1 VKSRDGAEE
10 ISARGQWASTRS
22 GCLLILF
29 ALAATTSCGSD
40 ASVIEKRVI
49 VLGFD
54 GMDYSLTERLMSEG
68 RLPNLARLANEGRF
82 GPLQTSIP
90 PQSPVAWS
98 EFITGLDAGGHGIFD
113 FMHRDPA
120 TMVPYL
126 STSRTEGPG
135 RTVKLGRWQIP
146 LSGGQVQL
154 LRYGTPFWE
163 VLEEYGVPTTIVRI
177 PANFPPSGSASREL
191 SGMGTPDILG
201 TYGTFSFF
209 TTAPERITAVI
220 AGGGAVYDAEVI
232 DHVFHGSLRGPAH
245 PFLAEPRNLEAD
257 FTVYIDPTRP
267 VAKIV
272 LGEQEVVLQEGEW
285 SEWLTVDY
293 KLMSFVKSLVG
304 TCRFYLKQI
313 RPEFQ
318 LYVTPI
324 NLDPLDPAMPIS
336 TPPDFAAELAS
347 ATGRYYTQGM
357 AEDTRALTAGVF
369 DDDEFLAQAAM
380 VAAENRKQYGYI
392 LERFEGGLLF
402 YYFGH
407 LDMVS
412 HVMWRAM
419 DSSHPAHD
427 PIADGPYRDV
437 IEDLYTEADEIVGET
452 LEHIDDNTM
461 LIVMSD
467 HGFVSWRRAFN
478 LNTWLKENGYLT
490 LKDPSRQGESEFFAN
505 LDWSRTQA
513 YALGLNG
520 LYINLKGRERFGIVP
535 RGQRT
540 LIIDEISRGLLRVT
554 DPKTGEPAIAKV
566 YQRDHVYRDTGH
578 REIGPDLIIGYA
590 AGFRSSDESA
600 VGRIPHGIFYDNVS
614 KWSAGHEIDR
624 EAVPGVLF
632 TNRPLRL
639 EVESLKDVA
648 AAVLAEFGIEG
659 FPREDDASAA
669 TSR

>member
-1 VKSRDGAEE
+1 M
-10 ISARGQWASTRS
+10 
-22 GCLLILF
+22 LF
-29 ALAATTSCGSD
+29 VLAASTSCGND
-40 ASVIEKRVI
+40 ASVVEKRVI

-68 RLPNLARLANEGRF
+68 RLPNLMQLARDGRF
-82 GPLQTSIP
+82 GALRTSIP

-135 RTVKLGRWQIP
+135 RTIKLGRWQFP
-146 LSGGQVQL
+146 LSGGGVQL

-163 VLEEYGVPTTIVRI
+163 VLEDHGVPTAIVRM

-209 TTAPERITAVI
+209 TTAPERITATI
-220 AGGGAVYDAEVI
+220 AGGGAVYEAEVI
-232 DHVFHGSLRGPAH
+232 DHVFNGSLRGPAH
-245 PFLAEPRNLEAD
+245 PFLAESSNLEAD

-293 KLMSFVKSLVG
+293 ELMIFVKSLVG
-304 TCRFYLKQI
+304 TCRFYLKQV

-336 TPPDFAAELAS
+336 SPPDFAAELAS

-380 VAAENRKQYGYI
+380 VAAENRKQYDFL

-412 HVMWRAM
+412 HVMWSAM
-419 DSSHPAHD
+419 DSTHPAHD
-427 PIADGPYRDV
+427 PIVDGPYRGEIV
-437 IEDLYTEADEIVGET
+437 DLYIEADEIVGET
-452 LEHIDDNTM
+452 LEHIDDNTT

-478 LNTWLKENGYLT
+478 LNTWLEENGYLV

-505 LDWSRTQA
+505 VDWSRTQA

-520 LYINLKGRERFGIVP
+520 LYINLRGRERFGIVP
-535 RGQRT
+535 REQRT
-540 LIIDEISRGLLRVT
+540 LIIDEISRRLLRVT
-554 DPKTGEPAIAKV
+554 DPQTGEPAIAKV
-566 YQRDHVYRDTGH
+566 YHRDRVYRDTVH
-578 REIGPDLIIGYA
+578 RGIGPDMIVGYA

-600 VGRIPHGIFYDNVS
+600 VGRIPHGLFYDNVS
-614 KWSAGHEIDR
+614 KWSAGHEIDH

-639 EVESLKDVA
+639 EVESLREMA

-659 FPREDDASAA
+659 FPREDESPAA
-669 TSR
+669 ESR

>member
-1 VKSRDGAEE
+1 MKIRSRPDCTGRRAS
-10 ISARGQWASTRS
+10 SADA
-22 GCLLILF
+22 LLLRLLSVL
-29 ALAATTSCGSD
+29 ALGAATGCRSD
-40 ASVIEKRVI
+40 APAIEGRVI

-54 GMDYSLTERLMSEG
+54 GMDYALAERLMSEG
-68 RLPNLARLANEGRF
+68 RLPNLARLARQGRF
-82 GPLQTSIP
+82 SSLQTSVP

-126 STSRTEGPG
+126 STTRTKEPSR
-135 RTVKLGRWQIP
+135 VIKLGRWRFP
-146 LSGGQVQL
+146 LSGGGIEL

-163 VLEEYGVPTTIVRI
+163 VLEEHGVPTTIIRI

-209 TTAPERITAVI
+209 TTAPERITVTI
-220 AGGGAVYDAEVI
+220 AGGGVVYPVEVS
-232 DHVFHGSLRGPAH
+232 DHVYHGSLRGPAH
-245 PFLAEPRNLEAD
+245 PFLTERKDLKAE
-257 FTVYIDPTRP
+257 FTVYIDPARP

-285 SEWLTVDY
+285 SEWLTVDF
-293 KLMSFVKSLVG
+293 KLLSFLKSLRG
-304 TCRFYLKQI
+304 TCRFYLKEV

-336 TPPDFAAELAS
+336 TAHDFAAELTA

-369 DDDEFLAQAAM
+369 DDDEFLVQAAM
-380 VAAENRKQYGYI
+380 VAAENRKQFEHV
-392 LERFEGGLLF
+392 LETFEGGLLF

-419 DSSHPAHD
+419 DRDHPAHD
-427 PIADGPYRDV
+427 SIADGPYRNV
-437 IEDLYTEADEIVGET
+437 IEDLYVEADEIVGET
-452 LEHIDDNTM
+452 MERIGNNTT

-467 HGFVSWRRAFN
+467 HGFASWRRAFN
-478 LNTWLKENGYLT
+478 LNTWLKENGYLA

-505 LDWSRTQA
+505 VDWSRTQA

-520 LYINLKGRERFGIVP
+520 LYINLRGRERFGVVP
-535 RGQRT
+535 RGQRA
-540 LIIDEISRGLLRVT
+540 LIIDEIARGLLRVA
-554 DPKTGEPAIAKV
+554 DPETGELAIAN
-566 YQRDHVYRDTGH
+566 VYRRDQVYGDTGH
-578 REIGPDLIIGYA
+578 RDIGPDLIIGYA
-590 AGFRSSDESA
+590 AGYRSSDESA
-600 VGRIPHGIFYDNVS
+600 VGRIPHGIFYDNTS
-614 KWSAGHEIDR
+614 KWSATHEIDR

-632 TNRPLRL
+632 TSRPLRR
-639 EVESLKDVA
+639 EVASLRDVA

-659 FPREDDASAA
+659 FPREDDAVAA
-669 TSR
+669 TQ